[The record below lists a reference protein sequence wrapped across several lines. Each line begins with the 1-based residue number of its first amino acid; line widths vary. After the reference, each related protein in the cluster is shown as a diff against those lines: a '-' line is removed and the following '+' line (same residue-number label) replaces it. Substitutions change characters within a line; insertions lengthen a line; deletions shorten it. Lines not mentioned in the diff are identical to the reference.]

1 MVEQGHK
8 PIKNNLVKMCGG
20 SGGKW
25 REYLPLVLF
34 SDRIST
40 KRTTGFTPYEIIF
53 GQLPVL
59 PVDLEMD
66 TYLGIDCLS
75 ISTTEELLE
84 AWKKLLERQDEVI
97 KEAHKKLM
105 RARDTCV

>member
-1 MVEQGHK
+1 MIERGHR
-8 PIKNNLVKMCGG
+8 PIKDTLVKMCGQ

-40 KRTTGFTPYEIIF
+40 KRTTGFTPYKIIF

-66 TYLGIDCLS
+66 TYLGIDWLN

-84 AWKKLLERQDEVI
+84 ARTKQLERKHKIIE
-97 KEAHKKLM
+97 EAH
-105 RARDTCV
+105 

>member
-1 MVEQGHK
+1 MVKRGHK
-8 PIKNNLVKMCGG
+8 PIKDTLVKMCGWP
-20 SGGKW
+20 GGKW

-59 PVDLEMD
+59 PLDLEMV
-66 TYLGIDCLS
+66 TYLGIDWLS

-84 AWKKLLERQDEVI
+84 AQKKQLERQDKVI
-97 KEAHKKLM
+97 K
-105 RARDTCV
+105 